1 MSEHIQQNNDV
12 EVELTTDETPA
23 KERPVTRRYN
33 KNGKRRGKYA
43 YAAPLGF
50 LVSLLSIIGVV
61 AIVMSVVGYIQKQ
74 TDDTALKEEMYYY
87 LEPLLLYSPEP
98 FENAAKSEQDAFL
111 NAAAYRVMLAENI
124 RMLRE
129 GEEYPQYPVDENYR
143 IAVPV
148 EEIEQSYAELFGK
161 KAKLT
166 HRTVEDAGLE
176 YSEAD
181 NCYYIPFTEQSSGYV
196 FVIDKISQSSSK
208 YEVRVG
214 FVPVTDIQY
223 DEHGQSITPTA
234 EQAAHFQ
241 VYTLTRD
248 KDSGTYYVKSCQDE

>member
-1 MSEHIQQNNDV
+1 MSEHIEQHNDI
-12 EVELTTDETPA
+12 EVELTEET
-23 KERPVTRRYN
+23 RPVTRRYN
-33 KNGKRRGKYA
+33 KRGKRRGKYV

-50 LVSLLSIIGVV
+50 LVSLLSIVGVV

-98 FENAAKSEQDAFL
+98 FDNAAKSEQDAFL
-111 NAAAYRVMLAENI
+111 NAATYRVMLAENI
-124 RMLRE
+124 RMLQE
-129 GEEYPQYPVDENYR
+129 GETYPKYPVDESYR

-148 EEIEQSYAELFGK
+148 EEIEASYAELFGK

-166 HRTVEDAGLE
+166 HRSVEDIGLE

-181 NCYYIPFTEQSSGYV
+181 GCYYIPFGEQPSSYV
-196 FVIDKISQSSSK
+196 FVIDQIKQTSSQ

-214 FVPVTDIQY
+214 FVPVTDIRY
-223 DEHGQSITPTA
+223 DDHGQAITPTG
-234 EQAAHFQ
+234 EQATFFR

-248 KDSGTYYVKSCQDE
+248 KDAGTYFIKSGKEE